1 MKARDLLAAERET
14 IEKALARL
22 LPGQSAWPERLQ
34 GAMAHAVFAGGK
46 RVRPALARLA
56 HRAAGGNPDEITEA
70 ACGLELI
77 HTYSLVHDDLPALDD
92 DNLRRGQPT
101 VHVAYDEAT
110 AILVGDALLTEGLL
124 LLARFPEGDA
134 WAARRAG
141 ATAMVAEA
149 VSARGMIGGQMEDL
163 EATGTVAGASADPE
177 QRLER
182 IHRHKTGCLLR
193 ASVELG
199 ALLADVDADL
209 RSRFVTFGE
218 DLGLAFQISD
228 DLLDA
233 TASADALGKSPGK
246 DEAAGKLTFVTL
258 YGVEP
263 TQRRL
268 DDIEDKLVHQAEQIE
283 GPDGDLGAIA
293 RFVCRRTVVVRGRIS
308 DFGFRISNFHPITIS
323 PQITQIDPD
332 TSQDNAEAQ
341 RLGGAE

>member
-1 MKARDLLAAERET
+1 MKARSLLAAERE
-14 IEKALARL
+14 IVEQALAEL
-22 LPGQSAWPERLQ
+22 LPGESAWPKRLQ

-56 HRAAGGNPDEITEA
+56 HRAAGGDPDTITEA

-77 HTYSLVHDDLPALDD
+77 HTYSLVHDDLPALDND
-92 DNLRRGQPT
+92 SLRRGQPT

-124 LLARFPEGDA
+124 LLARFPEGDE

-149 VSARGMIGGQMEDL
+149 ISARGMIGGQMEDL
-163 EATGTVAGASADPE
+163 EATGTIAGTSADPE
-177 QRLER
+177 QRLDL

-199 ALLADVDADL
+199 ALLAGVDADL
-209 RSRFVTFGE
+209 RRQFVTFGE

-233 TASADALGKSPGK
+233 TASADTLGKSPGK

-258 YGVEP
+258 FGVES

-268 DDIEDKLVHQAEQIE
+268 DEIEERLAHEAEQIE
-283 GPDGDLGAIA
+283 GPDGELGGIA
-293 RFVCRRTVVVRGRIS
+293 QFVCRRTS
-308 DFGFRISNFHPITIS
+308 
-323 PQITQIDPD
+323 
-332 TSQDNAEAQ
+332 
-341 RLGGAE
+341 